1 MITVAFVDDHPVL
14 LAGLV
19 GLLTPKTDLKV
30 VGVGNCAD
38 DVTKIVNEAEPDV
51 IVIDLNMPGNTLDS
65 IAQTVK
71 SKKATRVLVFT
82 ASVAVD
88 HAISALE
95 AGATG
100 FVIKGS
106 PEEELLTA
114 IRAVSVGESYI
125 SAGFASKVVA
135 GLRSASL
142 RRAATETLRLSVR
155 EEQILRLL
163 LLGKT
168 NREIATALS
177 LSDKTI
183 KHYMTILMQRL
194 NVRNRIEVVLAAQE
208 LGIDVGG
215 SAGKALH

>member
-19 GLLTPKTDLKV
+19 GLLTPNEDLKI
-30 VGVGNCAD
+30 VGVGNCAT
-38 DVTKIVNEAEPDV
+38 DVTKIVNDAEPDV
-51 IVIDLNMPGNTLDS
+51 IVVDLNMPGNALEAIS
-65 IAQTVK
+65 QTVR
-71 SKKATRVLVFT
+71 SRKATRVLVFT
-82 ASVAVD
+82 ATTAVD
-88 HAISALE
+88 NAISALE

-100 FVIKGS
+100 FVLKGGS
-106 PEEELLTA
+106 EEELVKA
-114 IRAVSVGESYI
+114 IQAVSAGETYI

-135 GLRSASL
+135 GLRNASL
-142 RRAATETLRLSVR
+142 RRAATETLRLSIR
-155 EEQILRLL
+155 EEQVLRLL

-183 KHYMTILMQRL
+183 KHYMTMLMQRL

-208 LGIDVGG
+208 LGINPERG
-215 SAGKALH
+215 AGKAIH